1 MQIATDPGLELQR
14 DLSTRPVTARTAG
27 TILPGNT
34 EDQTWSWPSAW
45 GLCIYS
51 GNTGKDQTLVLW
63 ECETHRASV
72 QAGEEWRWQGYR
84 TRDVEIFTESLPWCG
99 ISAPWLGSGTCC
111 PISLLYPIPVYSL
124 PCTELCIYGRNYKPL
139 HNGDIHEKNVLNLWD
154 VDYDKATKRLS
165 H

>member
-1 MQIATDPGLELQR
+1 MQIATDPDSNPGLELQR

-63 ECETHRASV
+63 ECETDRASV
-72 QAGEEWRWQGYR
+72 CKQGKSGDDKGIGNKTLRFSQNPFLDAEYPHHGWALAPAAQ
-84 TRDVEIFTESLPWCG
+84 SL
-99 ISAPWLGSGTCC
+99 CC
-111 PISLLYPIPVYSL
+111 IPSLSIRSL
-124 PCTELCIYGRNYKPL
+124 VL
-139 HNGDIHEKNVLNLWD
+139 NVLNLWD